1 MMAAQPKPWVRVL
14 LCCDPTSPHRWQT
27 SQKPVA
33 LHFAV
38 AARGSW
44 PNHRRRPARR
54 QSVGGASAKRK
65 LAYSRAS
72 WARRLPAAGVSA
84 TIEESLGR
92 SAPRTKATHA
102 AGCPSRPARPASCRA
117 VRWRCG
123 QLVDDTACS
132 CVGGGH
138 SALERS
144 QLRGAAP
151 ASSCP
156 GPWIAW
162 NG

>member
-117 VRWRCG
+117 VQWRCG

-132 CVGGGH
+132 CVGGGTLH
-138 SALERS
+138 
-144 QLRGAAP
+144 
-151 ASSCP
+151 
-156 GPWIAW
+156 
-162 NG
+162 